1 MENIIK
7 IQKNIE
13 VIEKYI
19 KILEEFNINSVEDF
33 NSKTHDN
40 LAISMSLFTIL
51 NACIEIGEELI
62 TIKKLEV
69 PMSYREIFSI
79 LSKHNILSKET
90 SQKISNYMY
99 YRNMIA
105 HQYDEIDITKIY
117 YVFENK
123 DFFKTFIL
131 EIKDILKQ

>member
-1 MENIIK
+1 MDDIIK

-13 VIEKYI
+13 IIFKYL
-19 KILEEFNINSVEDF
+19 KILNEFDIKNSDEF
-33 NSKTHDN
+33 TSKTHDN

-62 TIKKLEV
+62 SIKNLEI
-69 PMSYREIFSI
+69 PMSYKEIFTI
-79 LSKHNILSKET
+79 LHKNNILSQDT
-90 SQKISNYMY
+90 STKMSNYMY

-105 HQYDEIDITKIY
+105 HQYDEFDLSKIY

-123 DFFKTFIL
+123 EIFIEFIE
-131 EIKDILKQ
+131 EIKISLE